1 MQAFRTTVRGARLV
15 DTMREG
21 GTGMVREAERSNA
34 NGALAPIEERLAA
47 QSRALG
53 DVEGRLRAQRI
64 ETPSWGYANSGTRF
78 KVFPQPGV
86 PRTVEEK
93 LDDAALVHR
102 FTGAAP
108 AVALHIPWDHVD
120 DYAALRRAAEGRGLA
135 LGAINP
141 NLFQDEAYKFGSLAN
156 PNTAIRRK
164 AIDHC
169 LECVAIARQIGS
181 RDLSLWLADGTNY
194 AGQDDLRARRHRLL
208 DALKEICAALDKGMR
223 LLVEYK
229 FYEPAFYATDIPD
242 WGAALALCA
251 RLGPQAH
258 ALVDLGH
265 HAPGVNIEQIVA
277 TLLDERRLGG
287 FHFNGRKYGD
297 DDLMVGST
305 NPLELFL
312 IYNELAAAEDDPDA
326 DVAAGARTV
335 AYMIDQ
341 SHNVEQK
348 IPAMLLSVMNCQA
361 AYAKALLV
369 DRPALRAA
377 QEAGDVVG
385 AHATLMAAFETDV
398 RPLLARVREDMGAA
412 ADPLRAYRESG
423 YQERIERERAGG
435 TAMSW

>member
-1 MQAFRTTVRGARLV
+1 MFLPKTQK
-15 DTMREG
+15 
-21 GTGMVREAERSNA
+21 
-34 NGALAPIEERLAA
+34 
-47 QSRALG
+47 
-53 DVEGRLRAQRI
+53 I

-102 FTGAAP
+102 LTGVAP
-108 AVALHIPWDHVD
+108 SVALHIPWDRVD
-120 DYAALRRAAEGRGLA
+120 DWAALRHAAEQRGLA

-141 NLFQDEAYKFGSLAN
+141 NLFQDEAYKVGSLAN
-156 PNTAIRRK
+156 PDAAVRRK

-169 LECVAIARQIGS
+169 LECVAIARQTGS
-181 RDLSLWLADGTNY
+181 RDISLWLADGTNY
-194 AGQDDLRARRHRLL
+194 AGQDDLRARRRRLFASL
-208 DALKEICAALDKGMR
+208 EDVCAALDKGMC

-242 WGAALALCA
+242 WGAALSLCA
-251 RLGPQAH
+251 RLGPQAQV
-258 ALVDLGH
+258 LVDLGH
-265 HAPGVNIEQIVA
+265 HAQGVNIEQIVA

-297 DDLMVGST
+297 DDLIVGTT

-326 DVAAGARTV
+326 DIAAGARAV

-341 SHNVEQK
+341 SHNVERK

-369 DRPALRAA
+369 DRAALRAA

-385 AHATLMAAFETDV
+385 AHRVLMEAFEADA
-398 RPLLARVREDMGAA
+398 RPLLAHVREGMGATV
-412 ADPLRAYRESG
+412 DPLRAYQESG
-423 YQERIERERAGG
+423 YQGQIERERVGG